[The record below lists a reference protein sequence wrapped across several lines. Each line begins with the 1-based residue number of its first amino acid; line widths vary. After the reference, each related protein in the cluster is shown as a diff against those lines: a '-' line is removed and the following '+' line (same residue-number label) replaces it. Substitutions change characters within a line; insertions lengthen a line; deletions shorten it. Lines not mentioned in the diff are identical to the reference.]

1 MIKLF
6 TLNSLVRNRP
16 RKGSERTKGLP
27 RTQLHLRAPTRMAY
41 STVKEPPDEIPRL
54 D

>member
-6 TLNSLVRNRP
+6 TLNGLARSRP
-16 RKGSERTKGLP
+16 PKGSERTKGLP

>member
-1 MIKLF
+1 
-6 TLNSLVRNRP
+6 
-16 RKGSERTKGLP
+16 LP

-54 D
+54 N